1 MKGFAQLTFVGQIRK
16 EPEYNVLRSGAEV
29 ANFEIAFCEKA
40 GEDNWV
46 WTNMRVALFGK
57 SVETLKKYF
66 TEKMWV
72 AVSGKL
78 KQEYWERD
86 GEKRSGYRLTAE
98 SFTLMGDGDSKGGG
112 SEQSKSTSSS
122 KGSASGGAKKE
133 TTTSQP
139 KMEPSDFPDEDL
151 PF

>member
-40 GEDNWV
+40 GEDNWI

-72 AVSGKL
+72 KSHVFFL
-78 KQEYWERD
+78 RMV
-86 GEKRSGYRLTAE
+86 RSIKSILISFAE
-98 SFTLMGDGDSKGGG
+98 QFIPHCYL
-112 SEQSKSTSSS
+112 
-122 KGSASGGAKKE
+122 
-133 TTTSQP
+133 
-139 KMEPSDFPDEDL
+139 
-151 PF
+151 